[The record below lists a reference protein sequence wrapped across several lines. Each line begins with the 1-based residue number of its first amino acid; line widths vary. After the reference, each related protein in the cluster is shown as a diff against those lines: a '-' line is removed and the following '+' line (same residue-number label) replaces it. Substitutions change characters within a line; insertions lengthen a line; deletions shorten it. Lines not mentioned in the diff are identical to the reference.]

1 MTLWSYTATTEMR
14 ERAVVVYVSGGKKPT
29 SRVIALAEW
38 DGPGNGVFIIG
49 RSLGTTSETWRR
61 LDEGALQ
68 AHAMADEYRM
78 TKAGAP
84 LITVAQLRKQVAS

>member
-1 MTLWSYTATTEMR
+1 MTLWSYTASTEMR
-14 ERAVVVYVSGGKKPT
+14 ERAVVVYISGGKKPT

-38 DGPGNGVFIIG
+38 DGPGSGVFIIG
-49 RSLGTTSETWRR
+49 RGLGTQSETWRR

-68 AHAMADEYRM
+68 AHAMADEFRM

-84 LITVAQLRKQVAS
+84 MITVAQLRKRAAA